1 MNKQG
6 GRPILFVCPQC
17 GGEHF
22 GRDTADDGLGG
33 VKILR
38 TVRCHT
44 PGCGWRGEW
53 PPRWGQGK
61 GRMSMV
67 LGPQIVT
74 PDPTPGWFTANW
86 EAASKPQLEWLAV
99 NGGYMQKIIAGR
111 YLRDWAKDHPGV

>member
-1 MNKQG
+1 MLDPIKQNPTVHGGSINKQALG

-53 PPRWGQGK
+53 PPRQEWIK
-61 GRMSMV
+61 I
-67 LGPQIVT
+67 LK
-74 PDPTPGWFTANW
+74 
-86 EAASKPQLEWLAV
+86 SKE
-99 NGGYMQKIIAGR
+99 K
-111 YLRDWAKDHPGV
+111 

>member
-1 MNKQG
+1 MNKLG

-53 PPRWGQGK
+53 PPRSW
-61 GRMSMV
+61 R
-67 LGPQIVT
+67 IVT
-74 PDPTPGWFTANW
+74 IRVAWGMAPAPELTSSPA
-86 EAASKPQLEWLAV
+86 
-99 NGGYMQKIIAGR
+99 
-111 YLRDWAKDHPGV
+111 